1 MRAVPFS
8 ELELLLLAAR
18 LQPDEAQRER
28 ISAVLDRGIDWTAFE
43 SLANRH
49 GLLPLVLRALLALD
63 SPKIPPHALAKS
75 RSLCEANRVHNLIL
89 VGELL
94 RALRALESA
103 GVTAVPYKGPAL
115 AQYLLRDF
123 TLRQASDID
132 LLVKP
137 SDAREACHILIE
149 EGFISARRVP
159 AMAQAAYVRLHC
171 VFTFGRLGHPF
182 FLDLN
187 WRVAPVYWGLPE
199 ILDSAWSRLRTVPV
213 AGLDVRW
220 FAPEDLLL
228 LLCLHGCKHKWGT
241 MKWIVDVAELLRMHP
256 DMDWQGLMRDARAS
270 GSTRMLFLGLYLAND
285 LFDAPLPADVLA
297 SVRSDA
303 VVDAL
308 TAEVCK
314 DLFVLQ
320 TSPIDPS
327 TTLRFLVRASERWS
341 GKLCCAALIPAY
353 FLLNRVVRPG
363 MASLRGERAT
373 S

>member
-1 MRAVPFS
+1 MRTVPFS

-18 LQPDEAQRER
+18 LHFDESQSER
-28 ISAVLDRGIDWTAFE
+28 ISAVLARGIDWSGVE

-49 GLLPLVLRALLALD
+49 GLLPLVLRTLLALD

-115 AQYLLRDF
+115 AQYLLGDF

-137 SDAREACHILIE
+137 SDARKACHILIE
-149 EGFISARRVP
+149 QGFVSARRVP
-159 AMAQAAYVRLHC
+159 ALAQAAYVRLHC

-187 WRVAPVYWGLPE
+187 WRVAPVYWGLPD
-199 ILDSAWSRLRTVPV
+199 ILDSAWARLRTVSV
-213 AGLDVRW
+213 AGLDVHW
-220 FAPEDLLL
+220 FVPEDLLV
-228 LLCLHGCKHKWGT
+228 LLCVHGCKHKWGT
-241 MKWIVDVAELLRMHP
+241 MKWIVDVAELLRRHP
-256 DMDWQGLMRDARAS
+256 DLDWQGLLRNARLS
-270 GSTRMLFLGLYLAND
+270 GATRMLFLGLYIAND
-285 LFDAPLPADVLA
+285 LFDAPLPSEVLD
-297 SVRSDA
+297 SVRRNP
-303 VVDAL
+303 VIDAL
-308 TAEVCK
+308 AAEVYK

-320 TSPIDPS
+320 TDPIDAS
-327 TTLRFLVRASERWS
+327 TTLRFLVRATERWS
-341 GKLCCAALIPAY
+341 GKLCCTALIPAY

-363 MASLRGERAT
+363 MASLLGERAT
-373 S
+373 N